1 MGAKAECFIPM
12 GELIDAEK
20 ELSRLQKE
28 KENLLSEIKRAEGKL
43 NNQGFVAKAPAQV
56 VEAER
61 AKAEKYRDMLEKVEQ
76 RIKAVGEML

>member
-1 MGAKAECFIPM
+1 M
-12 GELIDAEK
+12 
-20 ELSRLQKE
+20 
-28 KENLLSEIKRAEGKL
+28 
-43 NNQGFVAKAPAQV
+43 AKAPAQV

>member
-1 MGAKAECFIPM
+1 M
-12 GELIDAEK
+12 IDAEK

-28 KENLLSEIKRAEGKL
+28 KENLLNEIKRAEGKL

-56 VEAER
+56 VEGER